1 MGCSLPEYT
10 ETPRTVKGKAMNF
23 MGLLD
28 QVDSSPTAQMDLVKM
43 RLQKIKDALKP
54 NQEIR
59 DFRVLYNLRADAAA
73 EVVKMAKEILPL
85 RDEPYV
91 GEGTLASVFL
101 ISYKEIIFFYWID
114 EKEE

>member
-1 MGCSLPEYT
+1 
-10 ETPRTVKGKAMNF
+10 
-23 MGLLD
+23 
-28 QVDSSPTAQMDLVKM
+28 MDLVKM
-43 RLQKIKDALKP
+43 RIQKIKDALKP

-59 DFRVLYNLRADAAA
+59 DFRVMYNLRADVAA
-73 EVVKMAKEILPL
+73 EVVKMAKEMLPL